1 MPYFVIVVGE
11 GWACRRRCQGHSP
24 LRRPPEVC
32 LCHPVARRLPILV
45 RVFQPAMASNALFGV
60 LLGGL
65 ITAVVGALVSWLLLV
80 VAYAIGPHAVNY
92 FGQSSQEGIDFALGI
107 YPLHSPWRDSLQL
120 FLVMHGVPF
129 QEQFQSGDSGLTV
142 SHAYQSNGTFTVT
155 VTVVD
160 PPGHSSSVTTQV
172 TVLPP
177 VPQASFTYAVGYY
190 GYVGF
195 DASNSSADPSTYI
208 ASYNWDFGDG
218 YTDQTGGPQDYHY
231 YSYYGTYQVT
241 LIVVDGTGQ
250 QSSPYQL
257 EVTI

>member
-1 MPYFVIVVGE
+1 MSFSDISY
-11 GWACRRRCQGHSP
+11 ARP
-24 LRRPPEVC
+24 LQPSRPSQRNW
-32 LCHPVARRLPILV
+32 LLILL
-45 RVFQPAMASNALFGV
+45 A
-60 LLGGL
+60 
-65 ITAVVGALVSWLLLV
+65 LLLV
-80 VAYAIGPHAVNY
+80 ALIAGSMAWL
-92 FGQSSQEGIDFALGI
+92 QWASQRGLALG
-107 YPLHSPWRDSLQL
+107 YPQPHVQFTSVPGGTLLVHQGYQFSADASGRDLTYSWD
-120 FLVMHGVPF
+120 FGD
-129 QEQFQSGDSGLTV
+129 QSGDSGQAV

-160 PPGHSSSVTTQV
+160 PLGHSSSVTTQV

-177 VPQASFTYAVGYY
+177 APQASFTYAVGYY